1 MFAKIL
7 RKILKVSTNK
17 RTNNKH
23 ILYFAK
29 MSESSLVF
37 HNLNFA
43 VYLPI
48 VFAFPI
54 LQRIVCGAWAKL
66 RMKKDILAS
75 FLSFQ
80 FPAFL
85 DRNPLMAYKANL

>member
-43 VYLPI
+43 FYLPPNRI
-48 VFAFPI
+48 CFSHFA
-54 LQRIVCGAWAKL
+54 
-66 RMKKDILAS
+66 KDCLWCLGKVKDEEGYIG
-75 FLSFQ
+75 FLFVISIPSIPRQ
-80 FPAFL
+80 
-85 DRNPLMAYKANL
+85 KSSHGV